1 MISYVIIGIQVLS
14 NVMVTDVV
22 LLAHKCLGKA
32 EENKKKNSTNI
43 TKLALCQTHRC
54 ELHAFANVE
63 VIIKQ
68 EFIQGA
74 QCLLILPGMNP
85 TVCFFGP

>member
-32 EENKKKNSTNI
+32 EENKKTELISRNWHYA
-43 TKLALCQTHRC
+43 KLIGVSCMP
-54 ELHAFANVE
+54 
-63 VIIKQ
+63 
-68 EFIQGA
+68 
-74 QCLLILPGMNP
+74 LPM
-85 TVCFFGP
+85 